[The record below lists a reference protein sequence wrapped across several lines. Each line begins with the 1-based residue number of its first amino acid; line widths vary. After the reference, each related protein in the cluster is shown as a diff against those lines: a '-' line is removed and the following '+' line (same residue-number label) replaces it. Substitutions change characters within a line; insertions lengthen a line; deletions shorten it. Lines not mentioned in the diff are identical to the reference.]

1 MLSDIK
7 NRNKRLYKNNS
18 KKLSLSETKNSANNS
33 KSHNTNLLL
42 SHTRKN
48 DEFYTLYSDIKS
60 ELNHYTA
67 YFADKTIYCN
77 CDNPAKSNF
86 CKYFHQN
93 FSKLKLNQL
102 IVTYLNLDA
111 NEPTYAYIYS
121 GGNDDNICY
130 YNQKQITGNGSF
142 SSPACINLLLKSDV
156 IVTNPPFSLFRQYI
170 HLLNLNQKKFIIV
183 GNQNAITSREA
194 FNLFLNQKIWHGY
207 NKIKSF
213 IKPDGSIQRFGNIVW
228 YTNLSV
234 AKSIS
239 VTNFSKKHFTQQD
252 YPVYVNFPAFNVSKV
267 KDIPVNKTINVTVT
281 KNRIREFQFIYQSDF
296 KVRKI
301 DKIKG
306 IAYVSIKHPIYGVPV
321 SFADYYSPISDL
333 NSEEDKG
340 IKTIA
345 NKYKIIGIDI
355 KSVAEKIGI
364 KPIGKKWLDLYLNQG
379 NRGHYTANMR
389 NLVLISDK
397 GIVKAPFRRILIR
410 EK

>member
-1 MLSDIK
+1 MSSEIK
-7 NRNKRLYKNNS
+7 NSTNK
-18 KKLSLSETKNSANNS
+18 S
-33 KSHNTNLLL
+33 KSHNTNLL
-42 SHTRKN
+42 SAQARKN
-48 DEFYTLYSDIKS
+48 NEFYTLYSDIKS

-67 YFADKTIYCN
+67 YFAGKTIYCN

-86 CKYFHQN
+86 CKYFYQN

-102 IVTYLNLDA
+102 IVTYLNPDA
-111 NEPTYAYIYS
+111 SKPTYMYTYS
-121 GGNDDNICY
+121 GGNDKDICY
-130 YNQKQITGNGSF
+130 YNQKQISGNGSF
-142 SSPACINLLLKSDV
+142 SSPACIDLLLKSDV
-156 IVTNPPFSLFRQYI
+156 IVTNPPFSLFRQFI

-183 GNQNAITSREA
+183 GNQSAITSKEA

-213 IKPDGSIQRFGNIVW
+213 ITPNGSIQHFGNINW
-228 YTNLSV
+228 YTNLPV
-234 AKSIS
+234 NKPIS
-239 VTNFSKKHFTQQD
+239 VINFSKKYFNQQD
-252 YPVYVNFPAFNVSKV
+252 YPIYVNFPAFNISKL
-267 KDIPVNKTINVTVT
+267 KDIPIDEIINITVT
-281 KNRIREFQFIYQSDF
+281 KDRLKEFQSIYQSDF
-296 KVRKI
+296 KIRKV
-301 DKIKG
+301 DENKG
-306 IAYVSIKHPIYGVPV
+306 IVYASIRHPIYGVPI
-321 SFADYYSPISDL
+321 SFANYYYPISDL

-345 NKYKIIGIDI
+345 NKYKIIGTDI

-397 GIVKAPFRRILIR
+397 GIVKAPFRRILLR